1 MPGSEVL
8 SSTSQFEGLRVRWGG
23 TGYVFKIS
31 YELDGDGDDG
41 RSILLQFPKDYID
54 LAADHPLTLMRENYE
69 DNDGLFDLD
78 GNKITLTV
86 EDFRHDDDPIT
97 VEELTEFG
105 SFNPFIEEE
114 FDNWLDK
121 FQIDGAH
128 IREAVY
134 SEHADTEKPRISS
147 PIDDI
152 PIRRRPAGDTYA
164 YPLRDADWIVFRSGN
179 DIVFRRNFNE
189 SDELSTGDINADYG
203 NKAFLAWLETFRS
216 TGVAVGEN
224 IADDTH
230 YNNRNYELDQS
241 DEDGD
246 TIGMTLSTKS
256 VTTTNG
262 SITQIQLTFQR
273 ISFETLEFNTSK
285 IRKLMTTATGAIA
298 SEDDQE
304 ATERGSTDI
313 SHKVAWIEF
322 PNDLVLRPKG
332 NRLTVEHPDIG
343 VLALDGASVK
353 SGKYASLQEYNSNTQ
368 YMPNDGTSVIH
379 FGHDESSD
387 GNLRFRH
394 LFEHLLTDGF
404 DGRFRVH
411 NISDTY
417 KCKVLNNTGGNLIT
431 LNPGQQCSFLVGFEE
446 GGSGGEIIGYDVP
459 NQNLIWSRGTALGT
473 WSSGTS
479 WTADSATWRSLPIT
493 ANAVDRIDGD
503 SMDVGTANDPSS
515 GTIGS
520 VSVGDWDIK
529 GSFRIKKPGWV
540 NINNLFYKLNIIDVS
555 GQTLSGEFG
564 NGSGPSIWASEG
576 GTGALT
582 RQLFIGQ
589 DPFGGIGA
597 TKTYS
602 FSYREYHAAN
612 TRFVVLH
619 RVPNSSTFAAEDA
632 DGNSVQPWGHVDME
646 IVSSSIVLEPTIRK
660 VVSA

>member
-1 MPGSEVL
+1 MPDLTAS
-8 SSTSQFEGLRVRWGG
+8 SQFTQMRIYWGAA
-23 TGYVFKIS
+23 GYVYSFS
-31 YELDGDGDDG
+31 YRLDGDTNSRDFH
-41 RSILLQFPKDYID
+41 LYLPKNYID
-54 LAADHPLTLMRENYE
+54 LADDHPLTLMRENYE
-69 DNDGLFDLD
+69 TNDGLLDTD

-86 EDFRHDDDPIT
+86 ENFTHEDDDIT
-97 VEELTEFG
+97 VEDLTEFG
-105 SFNPFIEEE
+105 SFNPFVEEE
-114 FDNWLDK
+114 FDNWLDL
-121 FQIDGAH
+121 FQIEGAH
-128 IREAVY
+128 IRESVY
-134 SEHADTEKPRISS
+134 SEHTDTGKPRITS

-152 PIRRRPAGDTYA
+152 PARRRPAGDTYD
-164 YPLRDADWIVFRSGN
+164 YPLRDADWIIFRSGN
-179 DIVFRRNFNE
+179 DIVFRRDFDE
-189 SDELSTGDINADYG
+189 SDGLSTDDINADYG

-256 VTTTNG
+256 VTTTYG

-285 IRKLMTTATGAIA
+285 IRKLFTTATGSIDA
-298 SEDDQE
+298 EDDQE

-322 PNDLVLRPKG
+322 PNNLVLRPKG

-353 SGKYASLQEYNSNTQ
+353 SGKYATLEEYNSNTQ
-368 YMPNDGTSVIH
+368 RMPNDGTSVIH
-379 FGHDESSD
+379 FGHAETAD
-387 GNLRFRH
+387 GNLRFRN

-411 NISDTY
+411 NVSNTY
-417 KCKVLNNTGGNLIT
+417 KCKVLDNSGGNLIT

-473 WSSGTS
+473 WAGGTS

-493 ANAVDRIDGD
+493 SNSVNRIDGD
-503 SMDVGTANDPSS
+503 SMDIGTANDPSS

-520 VSVGDWDIK
+520 VSVADWDIK
-529 GSFRIKKPGWV
+529 GSFRIKKAGWV
-540 NINNLFYKLNIIDVS
+540 NINNLFYRLNIISVT
-555 GQTLSGEFG
+555 GQTLSGEFANG
-564 NGSGPSIWASEG
+564 NGVSLWVSEG
-576 GTGALT
+576 GTGTLT
-582 RQLFIGQ
+582 RKLFIGL

-597 TKTYS
+597 TEDYSITY
-602 FSYREYHAAN
+602 RDYHTAN
-612 TRFVVLH
+612 TRFVLLH
-619 RVPNSSTFAAEDA
+619 RVPNGSTFAAEDA
-632 DGNSVQPWGHVDME
+632 DGNSVHPWGHVDME
-646 IVSSSIVLEPTIRK
+646 VISSGIVLEPTIRK